1 MRLDWRVYRRHH
13 GVDEPLIIGLNLAV
27 KSFFFSFV
35 DFFCRPWY
43 LIDQHTLGG
52 AMKIA
57 SIVLFVLALASLALT
72 THALKSTKAQ
82 LARVQAQLADEVAH
96 ASALQHALQ
105 AERVANNE
113 YLEKTKKAD
122 DTRDAFMRVAR
133 DLDVV
138 PIDDSVRQSA
148 IDAYKAL
155 ICADSVDPRR

>member
-1 MRLDWRVYRRHH
+1 
-13 GVDEPLIIGLNLAV
+13 
-27 KSFFFSFV
+27 
-35 DFFCRPWY
+35 
-43 LIDQHTLGG
+43 
-52 AMKIA
+52 MKIA
-57 SIVLFVLALASLALT
+57 SIVLFVLLVASIVSLALT
-72 THALKSTKAQ
+72 TNALKSTKAQ
-82 LARVQAQLADEVAH
+82 LALVQAQLADEVAH

-138 PIDDSVRQSA
+138 PIDDGVRKGA

-155 ICADSVDPRR
+155 ICADSVHSSR

>member
-1 MRLDWRVYRRHH
+1 
-13 GVDEPLIIGLNLAV
+13 
-27 KSFFFSFV
+27 
-35 DFFCRPWY
+35 
-43 LIDQHTLGG
+43 
-52 AMKIA
+52 MKIA

-72 THALKSTKAQ
+72 ANALKSTKAQ

-122 DTRDAFMRVAR
+122 DARDAFMRVAR

-138 PIDDSVRQSA
+138 PIDDGVRKSA
-148 IDAYKAL
+148 IDAYKSL
-155 ICADSVDPRR
+155 ICADSVPSSR

>member
-1 MRLDWRVYRRHH
+1 
-13 GVDEPLIIGLNLAV
+13 
-27 KSFFFSFV
+27 
-35 DFFCRPWY
+35 
-43 LIDQHTLGG
+43 
-52 AMKIA
+52 MKIA

-72 THALKSTKAQ
+72 ANALKSTKAQ

-105 AERVANNE
+105 AEKVANDE

-138 PIDDSVRQSA
+138 PIDDGVRLQA
-148 IDAYKAL
+148 IDAYKSL
-155 ICADSVDPRR
+155 ICADSVASSR

>member
-1 MRLDWRVYRRHH
+1 
-13 GVDEPLIIGLNLAV
+13 
-27 KSFFFSFV
+27 
-35 DFFCRPWY
+35 
-43 LIDQHTLGG
+43 
-52 AMKIA
+52 MKIA

-72 THALKSTKAQ
+72 ANALKSTKAQ

-122 DTRDAFMRVAR
+122 ETRDAFMRVAR

-138 PIDDSVRQSA
+138 PIDDSVRKSA
-148 IDAYKAL
+148 IDAYKSL
-155 ICADSVDPRR
+155 ICADSVHSSR

>member
-1 MRLDWRVYRRHH
+1 
-13 GVDEPLIIGLNLAV
+13 
-27 KSFFFSFV
+27 
-35 DFFCRPWY
+35 
-43 LIDQHTLGG
+43 
-52 AMKIA
+52 MKIA

-72 THALKSTKAQ
+72 ANALKSTKEQ

-105 AERVANNE
+105 AERVANDE

-138 PIDDSVRQSA
+138 PIDDGVRKGA
-148 IDAYKAL
+148 IDAYKSL
-155 ICADSVDPRR
+155 ICADSVHPSR